1 MKIFTNIIKFILI
14 MVLTM
19 CLIFIGIISIA
30 SSTILDKG
38 YILQKLEETNFYE
51 ETHNLAESN
60 FENYIY
66 QSGLDEDVLENICS
80 KEKVEKDIKTMI
92 SNIYD
97 GTEQKIDTTEI
108 AQNLNNNIE
117 KKGIKNSKNEK
128 AIDTFVEHICNEYT
142 ETLIHTKYE
151 TKINDYLV
159 KGTKLIGK
167 AYNGILI
174 LTAVIIVMLIIINI
188 KQISKLVLATGIAL
202 LASGAFNLIAH
213 DIIISKVNIE
223 NIKIFNDTF
232 SKSIVSIITDIL
244 SKISSLSMGML
255 IISIIFIVIYAMTE
269 AYKKQK
275 DEREES
281 K

>member
-128 AIDTFVEHICNEYT
+128 AIDIFVEHICNEYT

-151 TKINDYLV
+151 TKINDYLA

-188 KQISKLVLATGIAL
+188 KQISKLVQATGIAL